1 MTAGKDLGCLA
12 VDMRVYAPW
21 PSHHARTSPDVF
33 NDFSRH
39 SANVG
44 FLARANAAAS
54 SFLTSG

>member
-1 MTAGKDLGCLA
+1 MTVGNARGCLD

-21 PSHHARTSPDVF
+21 PGHHARTSPDVF

-44 FLARANAAAS
+44 FLALAAAW
-54 SFLTSG
+54 SFLISG